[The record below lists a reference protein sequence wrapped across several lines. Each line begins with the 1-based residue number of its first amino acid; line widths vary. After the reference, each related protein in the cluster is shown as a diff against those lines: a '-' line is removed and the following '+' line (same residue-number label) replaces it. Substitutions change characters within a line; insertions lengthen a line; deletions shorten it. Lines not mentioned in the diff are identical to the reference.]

1 MDYSLLVG
9 IHNIDEELRS
19 RRDQATSSKRDQDTS
34 TSPVGDKASTLP
46 RQQPTA
52 LESPLQRSLT
62 VRRLFSIIPESTG
75 AQTPN
80 VNIEESVAMP
90 YEVP

>member
-9 IHNIDEELRS
+9 IHNIDEELRN
-19 RRDQATSSKRDQDTS
+19 RRKQ
-34 TSPVGDKASTLP
+34 VASTASPPVDGAATLP
-46 RQQPTA
+46 LSRQQPSSTT
-52 LESPLQRSLT
+52 ESPLQRSLT
-62 VRRLFSIIPESTG
+62 VRRLFSIIPESSQ

-80 VNIEESVAMP
+80 FNMEDSTSIP

>member
-9 IHNIDEELRS
+9 IHNIDEELR
-19 RRDQATSSKRDQDTS
+19 RQRDQATSPTVD
-34 TSPVGDKASTLP
+34 GAATLP
-46 RQQPTA
+46 LVSSRRQPPTTT
-52 LESPLQRSLT
+52 ESPLQRSLT
-62 VRRLFSIIPESTG
+62 VRRLFSIIPETAQ

-80 VNIEESVAMP
+80 INIEESATIP

>member
-9 IHNIDEELRS
+9 IHNIDEELR
-19 RRDQATSSKRDQDTS
+19 RQRDQAAS
-34 TSPVGDKASTLP
+34 TSPTVDGSATLP
-46 RQQPTA
+46 LMSSRHQPSTTT
-52 LESPLQRSLT
+52 ESPLQRSLT
-62 VRRLFSIIPESTG
+62 VRRLYSIIPETAQ

-80 VNIEESVAMP
+80 INIEESASIP

>member
-9 IHNIDEELRS
+9 IHNIDEELR
-19 RRDQATSSKRDQDTS
+19 RQREQASSA
-34 TSPVGDKASTLP
+34 SPTVVDGVATLP
-46 RQQPTA
+46 LMSHRQPPSATTT
-52 LESPLQRSLT
+52 ESPLQRALT
-62 VRRLFSIIPESTG
+62 VRRLFSVIPESTQ

-80 VNIEESVAMP
+80 LHIEESASIP

>member
-9 IHNIDEELRS
+9 IHNIDEVLR
-19 RRDQATSSKRDQDTS
+19 RQRDQVSS
-34 TSPVGDKASTLP
+34 AS
-46 RQQPTA
+46 PTA
-52 LESPLQRSLT
+52 DGGQALASHHHQQATTESPLQRSLT
-62 VRRLFSIIPESTG
+62 VRRLYSIIPETAQ

-80 VNIEESVAMP
+80 LNCVEESASMP